1 MLRTQRILMAVCAI
15 VSFRLGQADGVSI
28 VAATWGRALH
38 DLGFRIRTVAGDG
51 PVDVTVP
58 GLAIDAATA
67 PGVDELQ
74 AALAGVDLTVVENL
88 LSIPLNLAASR
99 VVTEVLKGRPTILHH
114 HDPSWQR
121 ERFAHITEL
130 PPHDESWRHVTI
142 NDLTRRQMAQ
152 RGIEATTIYNAFDV
166 HEPIGDRAATRAAF
180 DIAPDER
187 LVIHPVRA
195 IARKNIPK
203 AIAMAE
209 ALDATYWLLGPAE
222 ENYDD
227 ELARILSR
235 ARTRVI
241 HQSSP
246 DRPGFYA
253 ASDLVAFPSTWE
265 GFGNPPI
272 EAAIFRRPVAVGDY
286 PVADELRALGFRWFD
301 PDDTGRLEKWFAAA
315 DPALLDH
322 NQRLA
327 RRHFSFESMRAKLD
341 SLLTDAGWRP

>member
-1 MLRTQRILMAVCAI
+1 MAVCAI
-15 VSFRLGQADGVSI
+15 VSFRLGTADGVSV
-28 VAATWGRALH
+28 VAATWHRALG
-38 DLGFRIRTVAGDG
+38 DLGFEIRTIAGEG
-51 PVDVTVP
+51 PVDITVD
-58 GLAIDAATA
+58 GMAIDAAAA
-67 PGVDELQ
+67 PNVDELE
-74 AALAGVDLTVVENL
+74 AALTGVDLVVVENV
-88 LSIPLNLAASR
+88 LSIPLNLSASR
-99 VVTEVLKGRPTILHH
+99 ALAAVVRGRPAILHH

-130 PPHDESWRHVTI
+130 PPRDDAWRHVTI
-142 NDLTRRQMAQ
+142 NELTRRQMAE
-152 RGIEATTIYNAFDV
+152 RGIHATTIYNAFDV
-166 HEPIGDRAATRAAF
+166 HASMGDRAATRKAF

-203 AIAMAE
+203 AIEMAE

-227 ELARILSR
+227 ELARLLAR

-241 HQSSP
+241 HRSSI

-253 ASDLVAFPSTWE
+253 ASDIVAFPSTWE

-286 PVADELRALGFRWFD
+286 PVADELKALGFRWFD
-301 PDDTGRLEKWFAAA
+301 PDDIDELRRWFGGRRSGAAE
-315 DPALLDH
+315 ALLDH

-327 RRHFSFESMRAKLD
+327 REHFSFESMRRQLG
-341 SLLTDAGWRP
+341 SLLAEAGWLP